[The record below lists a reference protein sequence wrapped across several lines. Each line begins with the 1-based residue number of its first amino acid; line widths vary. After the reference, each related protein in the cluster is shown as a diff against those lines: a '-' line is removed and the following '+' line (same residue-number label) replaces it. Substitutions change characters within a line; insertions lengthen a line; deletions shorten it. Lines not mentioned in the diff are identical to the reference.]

1 MTQLHL
7 VDLYEL
13 LGVSEDASLKE
24 IRSAYRVKI
33 REIHPDHP
41 GSTED
46 DLVAARTLNAAKEL
60 LCDPIRRSRYD
71 LKRRLRQ
78 IERATT
84 ALARMR
90 YEPSAPP
97 PPVDDLDPPTA
108 DDPAPPP
115 TASSP
120 SMPTSTGE
128 VILATSIVAAGFL
141 GLGALLLTQVRPRK
155 ARC

>member
-46 DLVAARTLNAAKEL
+46 DLAAARTLNAAKEL
-60 LCDPIRRSRYD
+60 LCDPIRRTRYD
-71 LKRRLRQ
+71 LKRRLHQ
-78 IERATT
+78 MERLST

-90 YEPSAPP
+90 NEPNS
-97 PPVDDLDPPTA
+97 PPVDAPDPPPSTT
-108 DDPAPPP
+108 P
-115 TASSP
+115 ASSASTP
-120 SMPTSTGE
+120 TGE
-128 VILATSIVAAGFL
+128 LLLASSIVAAGVL

>member
-7 VDLYEL
+7 VDLYEI

-90 YEPSAPP
+90 DEPS
-97 PPVDDLDPPTA
+97 
-108 DDPAPPP
+108 APPP